1 MQYKVVQSQVPCVG
15 VIVDFKDPILSFS
28 PYIVAHSVT
37 RELLSK
43 LGANNRG
50 VHMGINVI
58 SVCESNVSGTI
69 GLYRVQESLRYESGE
84 DYCYCNRRREN
95 CLARSSRRI
104 SS

>member
-43 LGANNRG
+43 GANNRG

-58 SVCESNVSGTI
+58 SVCESNVSGNDRT
-69 GLYRVQESLRYESGE
+69 L
-84 DYCYCNRRREN
+84 
-95 CLARSSRRI
+95 
-104 SS
+104 